1 MRAFVNENC
10 IGCGMCHEVCP
21 DVFSML
27 DGDRAVAVDAEVNN
41 SDDSVEIA
49 ADGCPV
55 SAIEIT
61 Y

>member
-1 MRAFVNENC
+1 
-10 IGCGMCHEVCP
+10 MCHEVCP
-21 DVFSML
+21 DVFSMS